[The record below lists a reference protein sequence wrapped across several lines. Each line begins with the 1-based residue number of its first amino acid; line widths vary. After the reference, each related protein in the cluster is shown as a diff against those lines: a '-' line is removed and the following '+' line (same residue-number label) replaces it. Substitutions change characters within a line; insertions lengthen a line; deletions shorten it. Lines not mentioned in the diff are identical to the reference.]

1 MTRLACG
8 PVVCAGESRTKLRRV
23 PWLYGTILSRGTTTI
38 LVAPGGVGKSQ
49 LALAMAADLGS
60 GRGLLG
66 FHIFQR
72 VAVWYFN
79 LEDDEDELDRRVA
92 AFRLVHNVAW
102 DELKIG
108 SSRIRAAS
116 VLSV

>member
-1 MTRLACG
+1 MVSWDRYGKGDDNVTRL
-8 PVVCAGESRTKLRRV
+8 PLRPRRLRRREPHEFRPR

-72 VAVWYFN
+72 VAVWYLN
-79 LEDDEDELDRRVA
+79 LEDDEDELDRRV
-92 AFRLVHNVAW
+92 RRVPP
-102 DELKIG
+102 
-108 SSRIRAAS
+108 RA
-116 VLSV
+116 